1 MIAMKGFDPYVN
13 GPNYGGNILRSYK
26 SRVQDDNVLMYQG
39 EFARIINT
47 KTQVLFEVMHN
58 MWLTLNAQYRGQSGF
73 QKSHEYYFSL
83 GWKWNWYEETQLF

>member
-1 MIAMKGFDPYVN
+1 MIATKGFDPYVN

-47 KTQVLFEVMHN
+47 KTQVLYEVMHN

-73 QKSHEYYFSL
+73 QKNHEYYFSL